1 MHFLTGDCRICQFKY
16 FCQIYDLY
24 RIMCFKKQ
32 IIYLINIIFDGTH
45 NLLLQYSTSLIIQV
59 VICMNVSHTSKISF
73 YQCFLLPFRFIQLPL
88 KFFLFLQQP
97 LRPLS
102 TIISSHKCASR
113 DVTFTTKSRASI
125 ARHLW
130 GRTWRMLI
138 IRHLLV
144 QHNRALIV
152 RQYLIRHSTH

>member
-1 MHFLTGDCRICQFKY
+1 MGDCRICLFKKN
-16 FCQIYDLY
+16 CQISDVY
-24 RIMCFKKQ
+24 RRMCFKNQ
-32 IIYLINIIFDGTH
+32 NIYLINIIFDGTH
-45 NLLLQYSTSLIIQV
+45 NLILQYSTSLIIQV
-59 VICMNVSHTSKISF
+59 VFCMHVSHTSKISF

-88 KFFLFLQQP
+88 KFFMFLQQP

-102 TIISSHKCASR
+102 TIISFHKCASL
-113 DVTFTTKSRASI
+113 DVTVTTKWSASI
-125 ARHLW
+125 PRHLW